1 MWFALI
7 TVLCDQNLRYLKLN
21 IWAQLKCS
29 LSVPWT
35 MLALALIRAN
45 LSTHKG
51 DKLLAL
57 TYSRLRHLMGLT
69 RR

>member
-1 MWFALI
+1 M
-7 TVLCDQNLRYLKLN
+7 LN

-51 DKLLAL
+51 DKLLGL
-57 TYSRLRHLMGLT
+57 TYSQLRHLMGLT